1 MSAPSVDSELF
12 EGRSWLVILR
22 GLAAVAFGLLA
33 ILWHDNS
40 MRHFVVLFGL
50 YALLHGGLSLAAAVG
65 HSGQKGCLLLTAEG
79 LIGVLAGV
87 LTLQTGSA
95 SPMAFAFLVWLWAV
109 AAGILRIME
118 AVRLRKSLAGDM
130 WLMLSGVVTVLLGG
144 MLLLR
149 PIIGA
154 VGVALVISASALIW
168 GVFEILFGREIRAVG
183 HYGRPAPR

>member
-1 MSAPSVDSELF
+1 
-12 EGRSWLVILR
+12 
-22 GLAAVAFGLLA
+22 
-33 ILWHDNS
+33 
-40 MRHFVVLFGL
+40 
-50 YALLHGGLSLAAAVG
+50 
-65 HSGQKGCLLLTAEG
+65 
-79 LIGVLAGV
+79 
-87 LTLQTGSA
+87 
-95 SPMAFAFLVWLWAV
+95 MAFAFLVWLWAV

-130 WLMLSGVVTVLLGG
+130 WLMLSGVVTVLLGC

-183 HYGRPAPR
+183 HHGYPAPR